1 MSDLAGGPLGLVS
14 EPLPKDESKAGVPD
28 KSGKD
33 QQQASANE
41 SPQVSPEVQKMIES
55 AIAEAT
61 KGMVSRDEMEL
72 NVGRVRSQLMR
83 ATNAE
88 RSQWEAQD
96 QAYQEQIYGLTVKD
110 MDENARARFE
120 RDLYARRS
128 AELEERQSQIQSE
141 LEASKAIGPYLKH
154 LVTGFGVK
162 LDDINLEDVDQLSE
176 SAFQAAVKAH
186 QDLRTQHSELERKYK
201 ALETGGAHQQAN
213 VGETP
218 AAPDVVTKA
227 GGSIDTAPTILDLR
241 KSVSQRMGLSR
252 IITEEEL
259 FDLAE
264 RPDETGVD
272 LNVVVKAIEAE
283 QANQA

>member
-28 KSGKD
+28 KSGKA
-33 QQQASANE
+33 QQQAPANE
-41 SPQVSPEVQKMIES
+41 SPQVSPEVQKMVES
-55 AIAEAT
+55 AVAEST

-96 QAYQEQIYGLTVKD
+96 KAYQEQIYGLTVKD
-110 MDENARARFE
+110 MDENARARYE
-120 RDLYARRS
+120 RDLYAKRTT
-128 AELEERQSQIQSE
+128 ELEERQAQIQSE

-162 LDDINLEDVDQLSE
+162 LDDINLEDIDQLSE

-186 QDLRTQHSELERKYK
+186 QNLQTQYNELDRKYK
-201 ALETGGAHQQAN
+201 ELAPNQEQN
-213 VGETP
+213 VGKTP
-218 AAPDVVTKA
+218 TAPDVVTKA

-241 KSVSQRMGLSR
+241 KSVSQQMGLSR

-272 LNVVVKAIEAE
+272 MNVVVKAIEAE
-283 QANQA
+283 QAKA

>member
-1 MSDLAGGPLGLVS
+1 MAEIAGGPLGLES
-14 EPLPKDESKAGVPD
+14 TPLSKDEIAGGVPAPA
-28 KSGKD
+28 GKD
-33 QQQASANE
+33 QLQPQATD
-41 SPQVSPEVQKMIES
+41 SPQVSPEVQTMIQS
-55 AIAEAT
+55 AVAEAT

-110 MDENARARFE
+110 MDENARARYE
-120 RDLYARRS
+120 RDLYAKRS
-128 AELEERQSQIQSE
+128 AELEERQAQVQSE

-162 LDDINLEDVDQLSE
+162 LDDINLDDIDQLSE
-176 SAFQAAVKAH
+176 SAFQAAVKSH
-186 QDLRTQHSELERKYK
+186 QDLRTQYSELERKYK
-201 ALETGGAHQQAN
+201 ELETGGTHQQTN
-213 VGETP
+213 VGGTP
-218 AAPDVVTKA
+218 TAPAVVTKA

-241 KSVSQRMGLSR
+241 KSVSQKMGLGR

-283 QANQA
+283 QAQA

>member
-1 MSDLAGGPLGLVS
+1 MAEIAGGPLGLVS
-14 EPLPKDESKAGVPD
+14 EPFPKDETPGGVPAPA
-28 KSGKD
+28 GKD
-33 QQQASANE
+33 QPQPQATD

-55 AIAEAT
+55 AVAEAT

-72 NVGRVRSQLMR
+72 NVGRVRSQYMR
-83 ATNAE
+83 QHNAE
-88 RSQWEAQD
+88 RSQWESQD

-120 RDLYARRS
+120 RDLYAKRA
-128 AELEERQSQIQSE
+128 AELEERQAQVQSE

-162 LDDINLEDVDQLSE
+162 LEDINLEDVDQLSE
-176 SAFQAAVKAH
+176 TAFQAAVKAH
-186 QDLRTQHSELERKYK
+186 QDLRTQYGDLERKYK
-201 ALETGGAHQQAN
+201 ELETGGAHQKPN
-213 VGETP
+213 VGGTP

-241 KSVSQRMGLSR
+241 KSVSQRMGMNR

-272 LNVVVKAIEAE
+272 MNVVVKAIEAE
-283 QANQA
+283 QAKA

>member
-1 MSDLAGGPLGLVS
+1 MI
-14 EPLPKDESKAGVPD
+14 
-28 KSGKD
+28 
-33 QQQASANE
+33 QSA
-41 SPQVSPEVQKMIES
+41 V
-55 AIAEAT
+55 AEAT

-88 RSQWEAQD
+88 RTQWEAQD
-96 QAYQEQIYGLTVKD
+96 QAYQEQIFGLTVKD
-110 MDENARARFE
+110 MDENARARYE
-120 RDLYARRS
+120 RDLYAKRS
-128 AELEERQSQIQSE
+128 AELEERQAQVQSE

-162 LDDINLEDVDQLSE
+162 LEDIDLEDIDRLSE
-176 SAFQAAVKAH
+176 SAFQAAVKSH
-186 QDLRTQHSELERKYK
+186 QDLRTQYSELERKYK
-201 ALETGGAHQQAN
+201 DLETGGTQQKPN
-213 VGETP
+213 VGDKTP

-241 KSVSQRMGLSR
+241 KSVSQKMGLGR

-272 LNVVVKAIEAE
+272 MNVVVKAIEAE
-283 QANQA
+283 QAQA